1 MIVLINNSHIC
12 YVLSCGI
19 DSTLNQV
26 IVDNLLLSDIIIKLA
41 RHMQHYKISPISNFF
56 FDIDEYSLKNG
67 K

>member
-1 MIVLINNSHIC
+1 MIVLINNSRIC

-19 DSTLNQV
+19 DITLNQV

-41 RHMQHYKISPISNFF
+41 RYMQHYKISAIDNFF
-56 FDIDEYSLKNG
+56 FDIDGYSLKNV